1 MSISTP
7 LKTVIVCGKCSSP
20 PVCANILFRDI
31 YVCVLEQRPHAP
43 EQCCKCFHAVAMLFV
58 QRFHN
63 DVPGTVVDDDGTD
76 SDVPECAL
84 RKDEKHHQRCVQ
96 YPALE
101 DSQRRLQ
108 HH

>member
-1 MSISTP
+1 M
-7 LKTVIVCGKCSSP
+7 
-20 PVCANILFRDI
+20 
-31 YVCVLEQRPHAP
+31 YVLEQRHHAP
-43 EQCCKCFHAVAMLFV
+43 EQCCKCFHVAVLFV
-58 QRFHN
+58 CPKIHN
-63 DVPGTVVDDDGTD
+63 DVPGTVVDDDGAA